1 MCLTNSLWD
10 SMHFRNVPKVQFWS
24 QVSSTESW
32 KDNHLI
38 PLVGFCSVNGLF
50 SCLFISVLERD
61 TPFYFSPWVWSY
73 LGLCS
78 VLPSHHRTN
87 TSSKRAFCL
96 GHTGELLRCMA
107 LWGIMRGSRAHQ
119 FSISVVFEVI
129 TWLFCLWTAPAVGW
143 LPMEY
148 WGTPLGFCMRFLE
161 YMAFTFVVVLSTCFG
176 FCMCVCVC
184 LCVYVC
190 VQTYTCILNTLL
202 LIPISKN
209 FIKKF
214 CPSK

>member
-32 KDNHLI
+32 KDSHLI

-61 TPFYFSPWVWSY
+61 TPFLFFSMAEVWSY

-96 GHTGELLRCMA
+96 GHTGELLMCMA

-119 FSISVVFEVI
+119 FSISVVFELI

-176 FCMCVCVC
+176 FCVCVCVFVCVCVC
-184 LCVYVC
+184 ANIHMYFKHSLSYWF
-190 VQTYTCILNTLL
+190 QF
-202 LIPISKN
+202 PKIS
-209 FIKKF
+209 
-214 CPSK
+214 

>member
-1 MCLTNSLWD
+1 M
-10 SMHFRNVPKVQFWS
+10 
-24 QVSSTESW
+24 
-32 KDNHLI
+32 
-38 PLVGFCSVNGLF
+38 
-50 SCLFISVLERD
+50 FI
-61 TPFYFSPWVWSY
+61 YFSFGKRYTFLFFSMAEVWSY

-161 YMAFTFVVVLSTCFG
+161 YMAFTFVVVFSTCFG
-176 FCMCVCVC
+176 FCVCVCVFVCVCVC
-184 LCVYVC
+184 ANIHMYFKHSLIDSNF
-190 VQTYTCILNTLL
+190 QKFHKKIL
-202 LIPISKN
+202 PIKIISSCFYLMYIYFYFN
-209 FIKKF
+209 
-214 CPSK
+214 